1 MPGRPFRGVIAY
13 LRRVNEAPA
22 PGTAGDSHL
31 VERFVRQRDETAF
44 AELVRRHGPMVLSVC
59 RRVLRHEQDAEDA
72 FQATFLVLARKAASI
87 RARASVGGWLYGVA
101 QRVAFKA
108 RSAAARRRQQ
118 ERQPAAAAAPPD
130 PAGEAARS
138 ELRPVLAEELGR
150 LPEKYRAPVVLCYLE
165 GRTNEEAA
173 RALGWTKG
181 TVSGRLAR
189 ARDLLRG
196 RLARRGL
203 ALTGAAL
210 AAALAEEAPAAV
222 PNLVSQTTARAA
234 ALGAAGPVSPAV
246 VALTEGVL
254 RAMFLSKL
262 RTYGVVMLS
271 LLMIGIPAGVL
282 AYHALADEPKEPK
295 KEPPPAARASDA
307 LEELLKQRA
316 EVAREGLKV
325 ARQEFQ
331 AGVGTGEAL
340 AVWSRKVAEAEL
352 DRGNR
357 QAGLAALEDHVARVK
372 EWEKVTQA
380 RFDAGR
386 VSPQDLAAA
395 RYARLD
401 AEIWLARVK
410 AKK

>member
-13 LRRVNEAPA
+13 LRRGNEAPA
-22 PGTAGDSHL
+22 PGTAPDSHL
-31 VERFVRQRDETAF
+31 VERFLGQRDETAF
-44 AELVRRHGPMVLSVC
+44 AELVRRHGPLVLSVC
-59 RRVLRHEQDAEDA
+59 RRVLRQEQDAQDA
-72 FQATFLVLARKAASI
+72 FQATFLVLARKAAAI
-87 RARASVGGWLYGVA
+87 RNRASVAAWLYGVA
-101 QRVAFKA
+101 QRVALKS

-118 ERQPAAAAAPPD
+118 EQRPAAPALPPD
-130 PAGEAARS
+130 PAAEAARA

-173 RALGWTKG
+173 RELGWTKG

-203 ALTGAAL
+203 ALTVAGL

-222 PNLVSQTTARAA
+222 PTPLSQTTARAA
-234 ALGAAGPVSPAV
+234 ALGAAGLVSPAV

-262 RTYGVVMLS
+262 RTYGVVLLS

-282 AYHALADEPKEPK
+282 AYRALADEPT
-295 KEPPPAARASDA
+295 KEPPPAARADDA

-316 EVAREGLKV
+316 EAAREGFK
-325 ARQEFQ
+325 AAQQEFR

-340 AVWSRKVAEAEL
+340 AGWSRKIAEAEL

-357 QAGLAALEDHVARVK
+357 KAGLAALEEHVERLK
-372 EWEKVTQA
+372 ELEKVTQA

-386 VSPQDLAAA
+386 VSPQDLVAA